1 MAEGEQSGALPS
13 GSGEGETAIAPLPA
27 PGPHATAD
35 SPVHG
40 TGPLPAIKVTLT
52 PALFAEDGYILQPY
66 HSIAERAR
74 KSHAKHIWWP
84 DDKRAP
90 LVAAYTPR
98 ATSST
103 RIPVARINEH
113 TTQILPPNNYTV
125 LITSNDPTWDQ
136 WAVGRR
142 VVVASP
148 NYIGGTQYVAACLY
162 ALLGAVFIVAALLL
176 NERSAT
182 KQHLVTDFEAA
193 LRRSETIFPLRQGHT
208 TDFRFV
214 TLRRRTI
221 CVQSTSDVAIRPCS
235 SGSLYASSKP
245 EELL

>member
-1 MAEGEQSGALPS
+1 MRSFSIHYVNSSLGMQKMDRLCSSTFFGDTRRPPEATTRRPSVHTPCKNWSWRSASWGIACLSKRRSYLLVTFVTPFVLIKRPIYHSYLLP
-13 GSGEGETAIAPLPA
+13 TAFYLSPFLYPAPPSCCSHLSPPPCLSPLPA
-27 PGPHATAD
+27 
-35 SPVHG
+35 
-40 TGPLPAIKVTLT
+40 
-52 PALFAEDGYILQPY
+52 
-66 HSIAERAR
+66 
-74 KSHAKHIWWP
+74 
-84 DDKRAP
+84 
-90 LVAAYTPR
+90 
-98 ATSST
+98 
-103 RIPVARINEH
+103 
-113 TTQILPPNNYTV
+113 
-125 LITSNDPTWDQ
+125 DPTWDQ